1 MRCIRVRRR
10 GGIGLVL
17 RGRGHVGRSHSK
29 ILGGGMV
36 GIRSGDM
43 IGKIIHPHSTLGSC
57 TDESLGNK

>member
-1 MRCIRVRRR
+1 M
-10 GGIGLVL
+10 L

-43 IGKIIHPHSTLGSC
+43 IGKTIHLHFSLGIC
-57 TDESLGNK
+57 TDESQGNK